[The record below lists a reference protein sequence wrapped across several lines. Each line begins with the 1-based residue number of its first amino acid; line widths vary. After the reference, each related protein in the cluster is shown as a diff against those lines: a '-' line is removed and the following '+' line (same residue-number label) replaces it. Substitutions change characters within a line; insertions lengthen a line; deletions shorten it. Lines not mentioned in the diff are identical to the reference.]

1 MKKISILLLLI
12 NFIFCTGKYG
22 DAFLNLGAS
31 ARDVGVGQ
39 AVVSDLSNASGY
51 NVCPA
56 AIAGLDKKTFYL
68 LLINQYGLAEYFS
81 GGAVLPLKRNYF
93 VGVNTTGLI
102 VDNILI
108 RPDLSSIGSLET
120 RRDSI
125 RSLMESGFESFDDTE
140 FAATITFAKMNK
152 SNFRMGMDIIP
163 YQLPVGFNIRLI
175 RKKLYELEASGIG
188 FDVGGILSFE
198 LSELFSNK
206 WLGRFSIGTSFNH
219 VFNTHLFWNSDRRD
233 IIPMQMVRGMT
244 YDQPLD
250 KIHSQLSIMGQQNNL
265 YPDEVQ
271 YGLELITL
279 NRLFIRIGNR
289 SGTNQG
295 GLGILANVH
304 KMLIRID
311 YSFANHDLGNAHRLG
326 FQLEF

>member
-93 VGVNTTGLI
+93 VGVNTTGLV

-125 RSLMESGFESFDDTE
+125 RSLMESGFESFDDIE

-152 SNFRMGMDIIP
+152 SSFRMGMDIIP

-188 FDVGGILSFE
+188 FDVGGIVSFE
-198 LSELFSNK
+198 L
-206 WLGRFSIGTSFNH
+206 
-219 VFNTHLFWNSDRRD
+219 
-233 IIPMQMVRGMT
+233 
-244 YDQPLD
+244 
-250 KIHSQLSIMGQQNNL
+250 
-265 YPDEVQ
+265 
-271 YGLELITL
+271 
-279 NRLFIRIGNR
+279 
-289 SGTNQG
+289 
-295 GLGILANVH
+295 
-304 KMLIRID
+304 
-311 YSFANHDLGNAHRLG
+311 
-326 FQLEF
+326 

>member
-1 MKKISILLLLI
+1 M
-12 NFIFCTGKYG
+12 
-22 DAFLNLGAS
+22 NLGAS

-108 RPDLSSIGSLET
+108 RPDLSSIGSLES

-125 RSLMESGFESFDDTE
+125 RSLMDNGFETFDDLE
-140 FAATITFAKMNK
+140 FSATITFAKMYKN
-152 SNFRMGMDIIP
+152 NFKMGLNFIP
-163 YQLPVGFNIRLI
+163 YQLPVGINIRLI
-175 RKKLYELEASGIG
+175 RKKLYDLEASGIG

-198 LSELFSNK
+198 LSEFFSYE
-206 WLGRFSIGTSFNH
+206 WLGRFSIGTSLNH
-219 VFNTHLFWNSDRRD
+219 VFNTHLFFVFF
-233 IIPMQMVRGMT
+233 MKH
-244 YDQPLD
+244 Y
-250 KIHSQLSIMGQQNNL
+250 
-265 YPDEVQ
+265 
-271 YGLELITL
+271 
-279 NRLFIRIGNR
+279 F
-289 SGTNQG
+289 
-295 GLGILANVH
+295 
-304 KMLIRID
+304 
-311 YSFANHDLGNAHRLG
+311 
-326 FQLEF
+326 